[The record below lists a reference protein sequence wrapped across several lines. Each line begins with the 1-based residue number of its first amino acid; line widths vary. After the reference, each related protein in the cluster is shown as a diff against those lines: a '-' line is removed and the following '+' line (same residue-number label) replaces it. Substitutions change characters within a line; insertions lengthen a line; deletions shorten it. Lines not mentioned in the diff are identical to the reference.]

1 MASMWGVY
9 RIQTRPVG
17 ELGLGPIVPQVSK
30 VDLWPP
36 FFPQKSAAEEYAR
49 DLREKDSNG
58 DQYSV
63 QELHG
68 A

>member
-9 RIQTRPVG
+9 RIESRPVG
-17 ELGLGPIVPQVSK
+17 EYGLGPIVPVSSK
-30 VDLWPP
+30 VDLWAP
-36 FFPQKSAAEEYAR
+36 FFPQKAAAEEYAR
-49 DLREKDSNG
+49 ELQEKDSNG